1 MKSKVFKIMLPA
13 FAILLA
19 ISLSFATEATN
30 SSQIGYYFDS
40 NLGEIVS
47 TSVDCNSTSP
57 DPCEVNG
64 HQVFAERELLN
75 ALYKTT
81 P

>member
-1 MKSKVFKIMLPA
+1 MKSKVFKTILPA

-19 ISLSFATEATN
+19 ISLSFATESN
-30 SSQIGYYFDS
+30 RVSQIGYYFDS

-47 TSVDCNSTSP
+47 TTVDCNSTSP
-57 DPCEVNG
+57 DPCEVND
-64 HQVFAERELLN
+64 HQVFAERQLLN
-75 ALYKTT
+75 ALYKTA